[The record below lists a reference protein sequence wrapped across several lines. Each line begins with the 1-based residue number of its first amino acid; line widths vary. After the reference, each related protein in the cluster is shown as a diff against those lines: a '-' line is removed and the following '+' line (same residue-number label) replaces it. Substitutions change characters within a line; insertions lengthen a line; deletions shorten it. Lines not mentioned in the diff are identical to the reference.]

1 MPWDSYLIRRRIWTY
16 PPDSVIGPVIFSIPI
31 EEFFFFIVQ
40 TYTTS
45 LLYLLITKPVLHAAY
60 LGTTQPE
67 VAPEAG
73 PRRTRWLVR
82 PRVWA
87 AGQLLTGLLSL
98 SGMVMV
104 YQGGRPT
111 YLGLILAWAGPFM
124 LLARRN
130 LAYPFIVR
138 LSLVHTLGCIAVP
151 TLYLWVVDT
160 LALKRGTWAIQS
172 GTKLGLHPWPGLE
185 IE

>member
-1 MPWDSYLIRRRIWTY
+1 M
-16 PPDSVIGPVIFSIPI
+16 IFSIPI

-124 LLARRN
+124 LLLWYGQLQSKVTRREK
-130 LAYPFIVR
+130 LTR
-138 LSLVHTLGCIAVP
+138 E
-151 TLYLWVVDT
+151 
-160 LALKRGTWAIQS
+160 GTWHTHLS
-172 GTKLGLHPWPGLE
+172 
-185 IE
+185 